1 MEDLEMENFMEMCL
15 LTSKEELEVKGVVT
29 LVTFI
34 RPKKEAEFLKDVNIP
49 RDKEPM
55 GAIPYEMVKDQDKW
69 YAMIGAFVN
78 RFGAQFSVMV
88 GEAKVSCSIGGEHK
102 DQDCISIQGIKYDS
116 AGLITNEVTMLQ
128 PYEQRGENI
137 HFLELV
143 TLTSKDGESQSRL
156 ADVTA
161 RQDLL

>member
-1 MEDLEMENFMEMCL
+1 MEEEMENFMEMCL

-55 GAIPYEMVKDQDKW
+55 GAIPYEMFKDQDKW

-88 GEAKVSCSIGGEHK
+88 GEAKVSCSIGEEHR

-143 TLTSKDGESQSRL
+143 TLTSEDGESQSRL

>member
-49 RDKEPM
+49 RNKEPM
-55 GAIPYEMVKDQDKW
+55 GAIPYEMVKDQDRW

-88 GEAKVSCSIGGEHK
+88 GEAKVSGGEHK

-143 TLTSKDGESQSRL
+143 TLTSEDGESRSRL

>member
-1 MEDLEMENFMEMCL
+1 MEEEMENFMEMCL
-15 LTSKEELEVKGVVT
+15 LTGKEELEENGGVT

-49 RDKEPM
+49 RNKEPM

-78 RFGAQFSVMV
+78 RFGAQFSVML
-88 GEAKVSCSIGGEHK
+88 GEAKMSGGEHD
-102 DQDCISIQGIKYDS
+102 DQDCISIQGIQYDS

-128 PYEQRGENI
+128 PYERNGKNI

-143 TLTSKDGESQSRL
+143 TLTSEDGESRSRL

>member
-1 MEDLEMENFMEMCL
+1 
-15 LTSKEELEVKGVVT
+15 
-29 LVTFI
+29 
-34 RPKKEAEFLKDVNIP
+34 
-49 RDKEPM
+49 
-55 GAIPYEMVKDQDKW
+55 
-69 YAMIGAFVN
+69 MIGAFVN

-88 GEAKVSCSIGGEHK
+88 GEAKVSGGAHK

-116 AGLITNEVTMLQ
+116 AGLITNEVRMLQ
-128 PYEQRGENI
+128 PYEKRGENI

-143 TLTSKDGESQSRL
+143 TLTSEDGESQSRL